1 MRFLK
6 TLAHSLKAALLATVA
21 ASSVPAHAQTG
32 KPIRMVHTAAAGS
45 MSDTFTR
52 VVAEGLASRL
62 QQAVIVDAK
71 PGASGIIASQDVA
84 RSAPDGNTL
93 LLGTMSSHVLNPIL
107 LNPPYDAVNDFAPVA
122 LLAITPLVLVA
133 NPSMPGNLDELLA
146 VVRREPNKVSF
157 ATWGNATLPHL
168 AAELLMSMT
177 KTAMIHV
184 PYKGGAPA
192 VNDTLAGNVDM
203 LFAVLPEALPH
214 IQAGKLHALA
224 LMAPRRAAMLPN
236 TPTMAEGGFADLNLS
251 AWVGLFA
258 PAKTP
263 QPVIDKLNRAVR
275 VALDSEIKTKLGE
288 NGMEVAPSTPEQL
301 RQTVAQDIRLHAELV
316 KAAGIQ
322 PQ

>member
-1 MRFLK
+1 MPFLK
-6 TLAHSLKAALLATVA
+6 TLTHALKAALLAAVA
-21 ASSVPAHAQTG
+21 ASSVPAQAQTG

-71 PGASGIIASQDVA
+71 PGANGIIASQDVA

-184 PYKGGAPA
+184 PYKGAAPA
-192 VNDTLAGNVDM
+192 RIDVMAGRVSIMFSDMTGMHDVEAGRLKAIGVTGSTRAVAYPNVPTLAELGIRDYEA
-203 LFAVLPEALPH
+203 LGWFAVY
-214 IQAGKLHALA
+214 
-224 LMAPRRAAMLPN
+224 APAA
-236 TPTMAEGGFADLNLS
+236 TPKATVSRLS
-251 AWVGLFA
+251 AEIAALLADPKFRKRIQDLGLDPQYGDSA
-258 PAKTP
+258 QLASRMRNDYAKWARL
-263 QPVIDKLNRAVR
+263 IKEKSIR
-275 VALDSEIKTKLGE
+275 VE
-288 NGMEVAPSTPEQL
+288 
-301 RQTVAQDIRLHAELV
+301 
-316 KAAGIQ
+316 
-322 PQ
+322 

>member
-93 LLGTMSSHVLNPIL
+93 LLGTISSHVLNPIL
-107 LNPPYDAVNDFAPVA
+107 LNPPYDAVSDFAPVA

-133 NPSMPGNLDELLA
+133 NPTMPGNLDELLA

-177 KTAMIHV
+177 RTAMIHV
-184 PYKGGAPA
+184 PYKGAAPA
-192 VNDTLAGNVDM
+192 RIDVMAGRVSIMFSDMTGMHDVEAGRLKAIGVTGSTRAVAYPNVPTLAELGIRDYEA
-203 LFAVLPEALPH
+203 LGWFAVY
-214 IQAGKLHALA
+214 
-224 LMAPRRAAMLPN
+224 
-236 TPTMAEGGFADLNLS
+236 
-251 AWVGLFA
+251 A
-258 PAKTP
+258 PAATP
-263 QPVIDKLNRAVR
+263 KATVSRLSTEIAALLADPKFRKRIQDLGLDPQYGDSGQLAARMRNDYAKWARLIKEKSIR
-275 VALDSEIKTKLGE
+275 VE
-288 NGMEVAPSTPEQL
+288 
-301 RQTVAQDIRLHAELV
+301 
-316 KAAGIQ
+316 
-322 PQ
+322 

>member
-107 LNPPYDAVNDFAPVA
+107 LNPPYDAVSDFAPVA

-133 NPSMPGNLDELLA
+133 NPTMPGNLDELLA

-177 KTAMIHV
+177 RTAMIHV
-184 PYKGGAPA
+184 PYKGAAPA
-192 VNDTLAGNVDM
+192 RIDVMAGRVSIMFSDMTGMHDVEAGRLKAIGVTGSTRAVAYPNVPTLAELGIRDYEA
-203 LFAVLPEALPH
+203 LGWFAVY
-214 IQAGKLHALA
+214 
-224 LMAPRRAAMLPN
+224 
-236 TPTMAEGGFADLNLS
+236 
-251 AWVGLFA
+251 A
-258 PAKTP
+258 PAATP
-263 QPVIDKLNRAVR
+263 KATVSRLSTEIAALLADPKFRKRIQDLGLDPQYGDSGQLAARMRNDYAKWARLIKEKSIR
-275 VALDSEIKTKLGE
+275 VE
-288 NGMEVAPSTPEQL
+288 
-301 RQTVAQDIRLHAELV
+301 
-316 KAAGIQ
+316 
-322 PQ
+322 